1 MITQEERKDRL
12 LKANE
17 VMKRLGLLSILVVG
31 NGAVATREYGF
42 YRYFVDNRVY
52 YHRQALVMVADET
65 PTVCCGSLTHLMV
78 LNKRG
83 FQDVRMVGDRL
94 AEGIVD
100 ILSDRNITKGRIG
113 YCPETMPA
121 SWYDIIQEKYSGLE
135 WVDCT
140 EELYKIRTE
149 RSAEESAIAEKCAV
163 LALAGYEALCVA
175 IQDGT
180 TESKMVSELDYAMK
194 RRGAEETFTIL
205 NCGRLE
211 DAGGMGL
218 LHNAADSQVK
228 IQKGDCIAVAITPR
242 YEGYWVQML
251 RTVCLGKQSTTAA
264 AMQKAVDKWMTKA
277 AGMLR
282 PGVRLSDIAKS
293 IKTDAKAVGYA
304 TGEVYGY
311 ICGVDLR
318 EQPITEEC
326 QMLLAKDMTVTL
338 SPMILRNG
346 ANCGFCWGNTYLVTA
361 EGGQCLTEDG
371 NGLRTIKNMEGT
383 PDVQQ

>member
-1 MITQEERKDRL
+1 MITHEEHRNRL

-17 VMKRLGLLSILVVG
+17 IMKKMGLLSILIVG
-31 NGAVATREYGF
+31 NGSVATSEYGF

-52 YHRQALVMVADET
+52 YHRQALVMAADKE
-65 PTVCCGSLTHLMV
+65 PTVCCGSLTHLKT
-78 LNKRG
+78 LNERG
-83 FQDVRMVGDRL
+83 FRDVRMVGDRL

-121 SWYDIIQEKYSGLE
+121 SWYDIIQEKYPELE

-140 EELYKIRTE
+140 EELYEIRTE

-163 LALAGYEALCVA
+163 LALAGYEALCAA

-194 RRGAEETFTIL
+194 RRGVEETFTIL

-251 RTVCLGKQSTTAA
+251 RTVCVGRETPTAVT
-264 AMQKAVDKWMTKA
+264 MQKASDEWMTNA
-277 AGMLR
+277 AKLLQ
-282 PGVRLSDIAKS
+282 PGVKLGDIAKS
-293 IKTDAKAVGYA
+293 MQADAMEENYT
-304 TGEVYGY
+304 TGEIYGY

-318 EQPITEEC
+318 EQPITVDNE
-326 QMLLAKDMTVTL
+326 MLLTENMTVTL
-338 SPMILRNG
+338 SPIVLKNG
-346 ANCGFCWGNTYLVTA
+346 IDCGFCWGNTYIVTA
-361 EGGQCLTEDG
+361 EGGRCLTEDG
-371 NGLRTIKNMEGT
+371 NGLRTLNNMEEIS
-383 PDVQQ
+383 DV